1 MEMIDD
7 HDWEEN
13 LIQRMAVYVGG
24 EYLDV
29 REAFEVAAALYAD
42 GRLDE
47 VTAGFVERLGE
58 HEAAMADAA
67 DEPRPRSPL
76 FRRPP
81 CRHRR
86 EERQPDLVDL
96 IVR

>member
-1 MEMIDD
+1 MEMIND
-7 HDWEEN
+7 HDWEED
-13 LIQRMAVYVGG
+13 LIQRIAVYVDG

-29 REAFEVAAALYAD
+29 REALEVAATLYAD

-58 HEAAMADAA
+58 NEAGMADAA
-67 DEPRPRSPL
+67 DELRPKSPL
-76 FRRPP
+76 FRRAP

-86 EERQPDLVDL
+86 EERVRDLVDL

>member
-1 MEMIDD
+1 MEMIND
-7 HDWEEN
+7 HDWEED
-13 LIQRMAVYVGG
+13 LIQRMAAYAGG

-29 REAFEVAAALYAD
+29 REALEVAATLYAD
-42 GRLDE
+42 GCLDE

-58 HEAAMADAA
+58 HEAGMADAA
-67 DEPRPRSPL
+67 DEPRPKSPL
-76 FRRPP
+76 FRRAP

-86 EERQPDLVDL
+86 EERVQDLVDL